1 MYNIVNAPFYDTYI
15 KLVKTED
22 LRKTLRKNTEEL
34 LSFFDEIPEEKIGYA
49 YAEGKWTIKQVL
61 QHIMD
66 AERIFAYRALRIARL
81 DPTPLPGFDE
91 NSYAA
96 NANVAVRGWEDM
108 LKELRQ
114 LRKSNLRMIKAF
126 TEEQLNAQGTAS
138 DHAVSAVAICFIM
151 AGHAK
156 HHMNIIRERYL

>member
-1 MYNIVNAPFYDTYI
+1 MYNIIHAPFYDTYV
-15 KLVKTED
+15 KLVKTDD

-34 LSFFDEIPEEKIGYA
+34 LAFFEEIPEEKIGFA
-49 YAEGKWTIKQVL
+49 YADGKWTIKQVV
-61 QHIMD
+61 QHIID
-66 AERIFAYRALRIARL
+66 AERIFAYRALRVARL
-81 DPTPLPGFDE
+81 DATPLPGFDE
-91 NSYAA
+91 NLYAA

-126 TEEQLNAQGTAS
+126 TEEQLNAEGVAS
-138 DHAVSAVAICFIM
+138 GHPVSAAAICFIM

-156 HHMNIIRERYL
+156 HHINIIRERYL